1 MKVNLIEKKL
11 IIKFIFDPVIVAAV
25 RTLDGRKFNPAYKSW
40 EVSAENIDDVF
51 EVLEP
56 LGFVFDEASLKLRSD
71 QRAKY
76 DKLQAIK
83 DNPVL
88 YTGDLPL
95 FDFQKKGFSFL
106 KECDVALLADVPGL
120 GKTIQTI
127 AALEGLDRV
136 LVFCPATLKYN
147 WKDEIE
153 KWSNAKV
160 LVIDGDK
167 NTRTRQWA
175 ESQDPRVSWVIANYE
190 LLIRDFDNIN
200 EWQWPAIVCDEAT
213 RISNPNAKS
222 VKALK
227 QLRSEKRIGLTGTP
241 ISNSPDDI
249 YSIIDWLAPK
259 YLGSFFQFKAKYCIL
274 DPHWGGVIGHK
285 NLDELAKRIDR
296 FVLRR
301 TKEEVFDDFP
311 KKVVEN
317 VEFELS
323 EEEKKLYQA
332 VKEEILYEIRTLSE
346 LDTRTL
352 AMIPVK
358 MLRLKQCTDH
368 PKLISAN
375 TECAS
380 KLATLKDLLEP
391 IIKSGEKAIIFTQFA
406 QMLHILATE
415 LEEFRP
421 LTIYGDVD
429 NLDRMSRVK
438 EFNDDPEGRVMIMTS
453 AGQYGLNMQ
462 SASYIFNY
470 DFPWSV
476 AAYEQ
481 RIGRAHRI
489 GQKKSVTVYNLIA
502 KKTIDEY
509 ISKILWAK
517 YKISNKLLGDS
528 DRMEKAGLSMEDIH
542 NILNI

>member
-1 MKVNLIEKKL
+1 MNVNLIENKL
-11 IIKFIFDPVIVAAV
+11 IIKFHFDPAIVNAV
-25 RTLDGRKFNPAYKSW
+25 RSIDGRTWNVKTKRW
-40 EVSAENIDDVF
+40 EVPSDNIDDVY
-51 EVLEP
+51 EKLYP
-56 LGFVFDEASLKLRSD
+56 LGFVFDEACLKLQRD
-71 QRAKY
+71 QRDKY
-76 DKLQAIK
+76 IELQRIK
-83 DNPVL
+83 DNPVA

-106 KECDVALLADVPGL
+106 KTCDVGLLADVPGL

-167 NTRTRQWA
+167 NQRTRQWT

-227 QLRSEKRIGLTGTP
+227 QLKSGKRIGLTGTP

-259 YLGSFFQFKAKYCIL
+259 YLGSFFQFKSKYCIL

-285 NLDELAKRIDR
+285 NLNELAQKIDR

-301 TKEEVFDDFP
+301 TKEEVFNDFP

-332 VKEEILYEIRTLSE
+332 VKEEILYEIRSLSE
-346 LDTRTL
+346 MDTRTL

-368 PKLISAN
+368 PRLIEGK
-375 TECAS
+375 TEYAS

-391 IIKSGEKAIIFTQFA
+391 IIKSGEKAIVFTQFA
-406 QMLHILATE
+406 QMLHILAQE
-415 LEEFRP
+415 LQDFRP

-429 NLDRMSRVK
+429 NIDRMARVK
-438 EFNDDPEGRVMIMTS
+438 EFNDDPAGRIIIMTE
-453 AGQYGLNMQ
+453 AGAYGLNMQ
-462 SASYIFNY
+462 SASYVFHY
-470 DFPWSV
+470 DSPWSI
-476 AAYEQ
+476 AKLEQ
-481 RIGRAHRI
+481 REGRAHRI
-489 GQKKSVTVYNLIA
+489 GQNKSVTVYNLIA
-502 KKTIDEY
+502 KQTIDEY
-509 ISKILWAK
+509 VLKVLHAKQKISAKIL
-517 YKISNKLLGDS
+517 GDVE
-528 DRMEKAGLSMEDIH
+528 RMEESGMTREDIN
-542 NILNI
+542 NILRL